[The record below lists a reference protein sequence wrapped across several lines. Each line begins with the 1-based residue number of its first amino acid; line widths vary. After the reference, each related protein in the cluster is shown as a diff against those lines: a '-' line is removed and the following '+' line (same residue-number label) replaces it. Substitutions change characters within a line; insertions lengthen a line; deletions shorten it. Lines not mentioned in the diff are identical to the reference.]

1 MRKMVLCL
9 DAGIVGTDTYDF
21 YLIPDDISDADLA
34 EAAWEF
40 AVDHAE
46 AYGIYPEAY
55 REVAEDENDEENGEG
70 QYSDSISGWWEEYDP
85 ERHDGKACGKIV
97 WSNY

>member
-21 YLIPDDISDADLA
+21 YLVPDGISDADLA
-34 EAAWEF
+34 DAAWEF

-46 AYGIYPEAY
+46 AYGIYPEGC
-55 REVAEDENDEENGEG
+55 REVDEDEDDEENGED